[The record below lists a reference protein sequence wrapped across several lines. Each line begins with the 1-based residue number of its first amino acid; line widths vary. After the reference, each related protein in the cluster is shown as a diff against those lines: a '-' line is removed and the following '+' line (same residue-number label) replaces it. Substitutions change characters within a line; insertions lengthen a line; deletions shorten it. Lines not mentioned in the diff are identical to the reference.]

1 MGVFLVSCAMSVAII
16 GLLLTSKL
24 AWRIAVDVPN
34 DRSLHSRPIPRIGG
48 WGVIPAAIAAAF
60 FFGAAD
66 WPLAGLAML
75 LFVVSYL
82 DDRIGLPIL
91 ARLTTHAVVSV
102 AWVMLGPSSLP
113 LLMAG
118 IVVIAIMWWINL
130 YNFMDGANGLAGGMG
145 LIGFL
150 AYAVGAASHDM
161 LPLTLWSLALAGASA
176 GFLLFNFRSAR
187 VFLGDCGSVPLGF
200 FVGALGLWSW
210 SGGAWPAWFPFLVF
224 ASFFLDATVTLLRR
238 MINGEPFW
246 RAHAEHYYQRLIRS
260 GWSHPR
266 TALREYVLMAASASL
281 ATAMLTW
288 SVSAQYVGLVIAAG
302 AFIGLAIFVDRR
314 WLQFQQAA
322 GKASSG
328 WSKLQ
333 YVFIPALLT
342 GVAVIAVI
350 PLRDASRYPYIIME
364 APDGLRATFLHR
376 GRPKA
381 AQCEADVAKF
391 VAAIQSKCAA
401 CKIVEKNCLDKL
413 EPGQSQMLA
422 AAPLDVPSVRLAD
435 GVVTFKSSNPNAA
448 LAVCRESERQASMGP
463 RESFVECYSPGQVR
477 KLL

>member
-1 MGVFLVSCAMSVAII
+1 MGVFLISCALSIAII
-16 GLLLTSKL
+16 GLLLISKL

-48 WGVIPAAIAAAF
+48 WGVIPAAIAASF
-60 FFGAAD
+60 YFGAIQ

-82 DDRIGLPIL
+82 DDRIGLPIVV
-91 ARLTTHAVVSV
+91 RLTTHAVVSL
-102 AWVMLGPSSLP
+102 AWLIFGPASLP
-113 LLMAG
+113 LLLAG
-118 IVVIAIMWWINL
+118 IAAFAIMWWINL

-150 AYAVGAASHDM
+150 AYAVAAASHDM
-161 LPLTLWSLALAGASA
+161 VPLTLWSLALAGASA
-176 GFLLFNFRSAR
+176 GFLVFNFHSAR

-200 FVGALGLWSW
+200 FVGALGLWGW

-238 MINGEPFW
+238 MLNGEPFW

-266 TALREYVLMAASASL
+266 TAAREYVLMLASASL

-288 SVSAQYVGLVIAAG
+288 SVSAQYVGLVTAASV
-302 AFIGLAIFVDRR
+302 FVGLAILVDRR
-314 WLQFQQAA
+314 WLQFQQES

-328 WSKLQ
+328 WPKLQ
-333 YVFIPALLT
+333 YVLIPALLS

-350 PLRDASRYPYIIME
+350 PLRDASRYPYIIIE
-364 APDGLRATFLHR
+364 GPEGLRATFLHR
-376 GRPKA
+376 GRPKS

-391 VAAIQSKCAA
+391 VVAIQAKCVA

-413 EPGQSQMLA
+413 EPDQSQMLA
-422 AAPLDVPSVRLAD
+422 AAPLDVPSARLPD
-435 GVVTFKSSNPNAA
+435 GIVTFRSPNPGAA
-448 LAVCRESERQASMGP
+448 IAVCRETERQASMGP
-463 RESFVECYSPGQVR
+463 RELFVECYLPGQVR